1 MDKELETVSGK
12 VVLLER
18 TSLESLKNENAV
30 SGTMSLHPLIELNGL
45 EFNFIQNQI
54 SVKISDRSFISLI
67 SLKDHLIPCCAW
79 VGIMITYHMTRH

>member
-45 EFNFIQNQI
+45 KFNFIQSQI
-54 SVKISDRSFISLI
+54 SVIKSVTEVLLVLR
-67 SLKDHLIPCCAW
+67 
-79 VGIMITYHMTRH
+79 IT

>member
-30 SGTMSLHPLIELNGL
+30 SGTMSLHPLIKLNGL
-45 EFNFIQNQI
+45 KFNFIQSQI
-54 SVKISDRSFISLI
+54 SVIKSVTEVLLVLR
-67 SLKDHLIPCCAW
+67 
-79 VGIMITYHMTRH
+79 IT

>member
-45 EFNFIQNQI
+45 KFNFIQ
-54 SVKISDRSFISLI
+54 SLAFCHKISDRSFI

-79 VGIMITYHMTRH
+79 VGIITYHMTRH